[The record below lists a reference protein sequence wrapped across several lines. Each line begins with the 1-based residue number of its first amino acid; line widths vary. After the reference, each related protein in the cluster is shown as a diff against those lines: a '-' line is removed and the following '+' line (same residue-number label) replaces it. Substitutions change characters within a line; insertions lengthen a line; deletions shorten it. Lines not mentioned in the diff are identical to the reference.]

1 MGLQQRQKKSGI
13 SDDQLYAIAAELIA
27 DPKDGSLGGGVFKK
41 RIALDA
47 GTRGGARTV
56 VAWHQADKVYFL
68 DGWEKRAVPKSG
80 PEISEMLL
88 RFYKLQ
94 SKVAKSYTEQQLKA
108 AIKNRIYSELPA
120 MKVESHHDR

>member
-41 RIALDA
+41 RIAMAA
-47 GTRGGARTV
+47 GTRSGARTV
-56 VAWHQADKVYFL
+56 VAWHQGDKVYFL
-68 DGWEKRAVPKSG
+68 DGWEKKDVPKSG
-80 PEISEMLL
+80 SEIPDTLL

-94 SKVAKSYTEQQLKA
+94 SKIAKSYTEQQLKI

-120 MKVESHHDR
+120 MKVETRHDR